1 MVLSQ
6 TDRLIEIL
14 SKEKGVAFL
23 KLIVFVGIAFVIFS
37 GIGSLFFLVIG
48 FFLDHFFF
56 FFIGLALVV
65 GLFGGRQSRR

>member
-6 TDRLIEIL
+6 TDRLSEIL

-23 KLIVFVGIAFVIFS
+23 KLIAFVGIAFVVFS
-37 GIGSLFFLVIG
+37 GIGSLFAFGIG
-48 FFLDHFFF
+48 FLLDNFLL

-65 GLFGGRQSRR
+65 GLFGGRQGRR